1 MEKIETKSWLAKLL
15 ICCHTITLFGF
26 IKTKKS
32 ELTQRIINHECIHI
46 NQWEETTLSS
56 YLLVVLI
63 VLLGASKWMLILPPL
78 VFYIW
83 YVIEWLVRL
92 FINKG
97 NAYRSISFEQE
108 AYANE
113 DDNCYNENR
122 DYFAFLKYFKKE
134 TKQ

>member
-26 IKTKKS
+26 IKTKKKG
-32 ELTQRIINHECIHI
+32 LTQRTINHECIHI
-46 NQWEETTLSS
+46 NQWEELTLVS
-56 YLLVVLI
+56 YLIVVLL
-63 VLLGASKWMLILPPL
+63 VLLGASKWLLILPPF

-83 YVIEWLVRL
+83 YVVEWLVRL

-108 AYANE
+108 AYAHE
-113 DDNCYNENR
+113 VDRCYKGNR
-122 DYFAFLKYFKKE
+122 DYFAFLDYL
-134 TKQ
+134 